1 MNKKYTYIWIS
12 FIILVFGI
20 IFIPKII
27 DRIKSGTIVQND
39 RMNVERDSVIKN
51 SSDTNSGKLSYIMF
65 DGEKRKV
72 PSFEF
77 IDQDSTLVT
86 DRDYLGK
93 VYVVDFFF
101 TRCPSICPLMTKN
114 LVRLQ
119 EEFKDSKDFG
129 VASFSITPD
138 FDTPSVLKEYAAKYG
153 IENPDWHLLTGD
165 RDEIYELAN
174 QGFNIYAA
182 ENDEAPGGFEHS
194 GLFALVDKEGYMRSR
209 ADSFGNPIVY
219 YRGAISEAKGEND
232 QGEKEQMSILKTDI
246 KKLLEE

>member
-27 DRIKSGTIVQND
+27 ARIKSGTIVQND
-39 RMNVERDSVIKN
+39 RMNIERDSMIN
-51 SSDTNSGKLSYIMF
+51 TTGSSSDPLLYITF
-65 DGEKRKV
+65 DGERRKV
-72 PSFEF
+72 PAFEF
-77 IDQDSTLVT
+77 IDQDSTLTT

-93 VYVVDFFF
+93 VYVVEFFF

-114 LVRLQ
+114 LVDLQ
-119 EEFKDSKDFG
+119 KEFKESKNFG

-138 FDTPSVLKEYAAKYG
+138 YDTPSVLKEYAEEYG
-153 IENPDWHLLTGD
+153 IENPAWHLMTGD
-165 RDEIYELAN
+165 TDEIYQLAN
-174 QGFNIYAA
+174 KGFNIYAA
-182 ENDEAPGGFEHS
+182 KNDDVPGGFEHS
-194 GLFALVDKEGYMRSR
+194 GLFAVVDKEGYMRSR

-219 YRGAISEAKGEND
+219 YRGAIPEAKGENGR
-232 QGEKEQMSILKTDI
+232 GEKEQMSILKEDI